1 MFALFS
7 SPLAWRLAGPRPAP
21 RSRGLRRPPRP
32 RRPFHRLLRRL
43 LQRLLHH
50 SWLLLFAAGS
60 AVLNPVLA
68 QDVAQD
74 QALGRSAQGLL
85 SYARAHN
92 PELRAMQ
99 QEAEAAAQ
107 RIGPAG
113 ALPDPVLRAELMN
126 IGNRGNSAG
135 PNLLPWKVGETKYT
149 LMQRFPLWGKRGLQG
164 DAANANARSADARAE
179 ATWAELS
186 TRIKTTYAAYYRTAG
201 TQRLV
206 AEMLELV
213 TRLEQIAQARY
224 AGGLN
229 SPSDAIRAQLEQSAL
244 RTELIVLDS
253 ERQRQQATLNALLAR
268 DGAAPLVEPEVLR
281 ALPDLNTADAPALS
295 ARARERNPQI
305 VAETAR
311 VVAARSR
318 RELTLRNRYPDLLVG
333 LSPTQVR
340 SRIDRW
346 GVMIEMN
353 IPLWQD
359 TRRSQESEADAL
371 LRAAQLRVDALANQL
386 TGELAAQLAALQA
399 ARRNESL
406 LTTQLL
412 PQTELSLQSAL
423 AAYENGRADFTVLL
437 EAQREIR
444 RARQEL
450 LKTQAE
456 AQMRLADMEGI
467 LGEDL

>member
-1 MFALFS
+1 MMTLT
-7 SPLAWRLAGPRPAP
+7 LA
-21 RSRGLRRPPRP
+21 
-32 RRPFHRLLRRL
+32 RRL
-43 LQRLLHH
+43 CAL
-50 SWLLLFAAGS
+50 
-60 AVLNPVLA
+60 
-68 QDVAQD
+68 
-74 QALGRSAQGLL
+74 ALGAAAVATAAAQTPTLGRNVQELL
-85 SYARAHN
+85 AYARGQS

-126 IGNRGNSAG
+126 IGNNGNPAG
-135 PNLLPWKVGETKYT
+135 PNLLPWKVGQTKYT

-164 DAANANARSADARAE
+164 DAASANARQADARTE

-186 TRIKTTYAAYYRTAG
+186 TRIKTNYAAYYRTAG

-206 AEMLELV
+206 AEMLELM
-213 TRLEQIAQARY
+213 TRLEQVAQARY

-229 SPSDAIRAQLEQSAL
+229 GQSDAIRAQLEQTAL
-244 RTELIVLDS
+244 RTELINLDG
-253 ERQRQQATLNALLAR
+253 ERQREQATLNALLAR
-268 DGAAPLVEPEVLR
+268 DGAAPLAEPEALR

-311 VVAARSR
+311 VAAARTQ
-318 RELTLRNRYPDLLVG
+318 RELTQRNRYPDLLVG

-340 SRIDRW
+340 SRIDSW
-346 GVMIEMN
+346 GVMFEMN

-371 LRAAQLRVDALANQL
+371 LRAAQSRVDALGNQL

-406 LTTQLL
+406 LKTQLL

-423 AAYENGRADFTVLL
+423 AAYENGKADFTVLL
-437 EAQREIR
+437 EAQRQIR